1 MASKQYKQHQPLSV
15 EGHKIVSFFQYSS
28 TIVMHLVMVPLDYN
42 ILIYVSYPGKLFLTV
57 DMKPVVPIELSKVIV
72 YL

>member
-28 TIVMHLVMVPLDYN
+28 TVVMQSYGTFGLQH
-42 ILIYVSYPGKLFLTV
+42 IIYVSYPGNLFLTV
-57 DMKPVVPIELSKVIV
+57 DMKPVVPIELSKVTV